1 MALTQRLEFRQSQS
15 LVMTPQLMQAIK
27 LLQLSNLDLSAF
39 VEEELERNPL
49 LERASDG
56 VEAPVA
62 GEPAED
68 GQVDFADLG
77 AVHGDDPAGE
87 PSGSGAETFEPV
99 QEEWM
104 NRDLGSRAEIEQT
117 LDAPLDN
124 VFSEEPAETAARNAQ
139 DAAPTA
145 YTEWGG
151 GASND
156 DSYNLEAFVAAEVTL
171 GSHLAEQLAV
181 AFTAPAQRMIGQYLI
196 DLVDEAGYLPPDLGQ
211 AAERLGAR
219 ESDVEAVLAV
229 LQRFDPPGVCARTL
243 SECLA
248 IQLRELNRYD
258 PAMQA
263 LVEHLDLLAKRDIAA
278 LRKLC
283 GVDDE
288 DIADM
293 IGEIRRLDPKPGL
306 KFGASR
312 VQTMVPDVYV
322 RPGPD
327 GGWHVELNSDTL
339 PRVLV
344 NQIYYTALSKTIRKD
359 GDKSYFTDCLQN
371 ATWLVRALDQRA
383 RTILK
388 VATEIVRQQDGFFTY
403 GVAHLRPL
411 NLKAGAD
418 ADVEPAHDAPDQGG
432 HRGGP
437 WPGARR
443 VRQGRGVAPRGGVRR
458 RGGASRPQL
467 PLERLLEPE
476 AEHAHRRL
484 RRLRAEAKPLP
495 PPGARGGAPLG
506 RRRHGRHRQAEHGG
520 RRARWPVARR
530 EPRGRTAHRGRRDRR
545 RLGAHRGQLAGQPH
559 VPLPGRGTHR

>member
-56 VEAPVA
+56 SEAPVA
-62 GEPAED
+62 GEPVPERAEFSD
-68 GQVDFADLG
+68 SDDSG
-77 AVHGDDPAGE
+77 ATYGDDGAAE
-87 PSGSGAETFEPV
+87 RSDIASGAGDNFEPA

-117 LDAPLDN
+117 LDTGLDN
-124 VFSEEPAETAARNAQ
+124 VFSEEPAEAAARTAQ

-196 DLVDEAGYLPPDLGQ
+196 DLVDEAGYLPTDLGQ
-211 AAERLGAR
+211 AAERLGASQA
-219 ESDVEAVLAV
+219 EVEAVLAV
-229 LQRFDPPGVCARTL
+229 LQKFDPPGVCARSL

-278 LRKLC
+278 LRKFC

-288 DIADM
+288 DITDM

-306 KFGASR
+306 KFGSAR
-312 VQTMVPDVYV
+312 TQTMVPDVYV

-344 NQIYYTALSKTIRKD
+344 NQIYYTELSKTIRKD

-388 VATEIVRQQDGFFTY
+388 VATEIVRQQDGFFTH

-411 NLKAGAD
+411 NLKAVAD
-418 ADVEPAHDAPDQGG
+418 AIQMHESTVSRVTANKYMATNRGSFELKYFFTASIASADVRHHIKQLIDAEDPAVILSDDTIVERLRESGIDI
-432 HRGGP
+432 
-437 WPGARR
+437 ARR
-443 VRQGRGVAPRGGVRR
+443 TVAKYREAMRIPSSVQRR
-458 RGGASRPQL
+458 RDKQSMLGNALSAPAASSDRS
-467 PLERLLEPE
+467 
-476 AEHAHRRL
+476 
-484 RRLRAEAKPLP
+484 
-495 PPGARGGAPLG
+495 
-506 RRRHGRHRQAEHGG
+506 
-520 RRARWPVARR
+520 
-530 EPRGRTAHRGRRDRR
+530 RDT
-545 RLGAHRGQLAGQPH
+545 QPA
-559 VPLPGRGTHR
+559 